1 VHQNNLKTSKN
12 INLKQ
17 KKKIHIFSKEF
28 LESKNN

>member
-1 VHQNNLKTSKN
+1 LTLVHQNNLKTSKN

-17 KKKIHIFSKEF
+17 KISKEF